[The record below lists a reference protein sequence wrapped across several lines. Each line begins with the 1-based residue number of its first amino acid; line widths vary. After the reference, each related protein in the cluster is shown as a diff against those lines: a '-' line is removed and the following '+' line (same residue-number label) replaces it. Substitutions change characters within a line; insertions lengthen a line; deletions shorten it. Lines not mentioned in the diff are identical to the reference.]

1 MITVKTTSALYRLKD
16 GSKKEFSKVE
26 ERNCWPK
33 EELPEAKIDSYSEDS
48 RVFSEDDDLDL
59 DKSNRQNNDS
69 ERLSLLHG
77 EQTSRHEEDQTFAPE
92 EENGMRRVT
101 IGGGFKILKSENNEP
116 SNKVLR
122 QTNVAKEDEKEEEE
136 GKGEED
142 AENPGFGA
150 SILSAV
156 KDAGL
161 GKAKEM
167 IGEQI

>member
-59 DKSNRQNNDS
+59 DKSNRQNKDS

-77 EQTSRHEEDQTFAPE
+77 E
-92 EENGMRRVT
+92 
-101 IGGGFKILKSENNEP
+101 
-116 SNKVLR
+116 
-122 QTNVAKEDEKEEEE
+122 
-136 GKGEED
+136 
-142 AENPGFGA
+142 
-150 SILSAV
+150 
-156 KDAGL
+156 
-161 GKAKEM
+161 
-167 IGEQI
+167 